1 MGKKKNRVSLLRM
14 AVPGPR
20 FFLKAV
26 SVFPSFGRNRNPA
39 LPGDEAGRGI
49 RSGRALPGATASSSG
64 PGGLAAAPRARRALS
79 PPLVS
84 ESHDQVGHDRYMN
97 CHSSVFTMGRG
108 RG

>member
-1 MGKKKNRVSLLRM
+1 MLTGSRWPWAGVCVCFAERPCLSPELGTR
-14 AVPGPR
+14 
-20 FFLKAV
+20 
-26 SVFPSFGRNRNPA
+26 PA
-39 LPGDEAGRGI
+39 EAGRGI
-49 RSGRALPGATASSSG
+49 RSGRVLPGATASSSG